1 MLSCTCSSAQ
11 TAHIMAGKYLKRFKS
26 IKIRRRR
33 TPPTATQKTPK
44 IIKHAKRGQFRKL
57 VQALDRGEHVNSVDR
72 QRRSAL
78 FHAALGGHK
87 KCLKEL
93 LRRGANPNL

>member
-1 MLSCTCSSAQ
+1 MKSSAS
-11 TAHIMAGKYLKRFKS
+11 MAGKYLKRL
-26 IKIRRRR
+26 KIYRRRR
-33 TPPTATQKTPK
+33 TPSSERETPKTPK
-44 IIKHAKRGQFRKL
+44 VIKYAKKGQFGKL
-57 VQALDRGEHVNSVDR
+57 VQALDGGDHVNSVDS